1 MGKRVIAR
9 ELSPTGK
16 IPVFSAN
23 VFEPFGFVDNTLF
36 DDFSV
41 PSILWG
47 IDGDWMVNY
56 MPENK
61 PFYPTDHCGVLRV
74 LTDEVSPKYLAC
86 VLLQEGQSKN
96 FSRQLRASIDR
107 ITGITIKV
115 PSIEVQQK
123 VIAEVEQLENQ
134 IKEQQKIIDE
144 STEWKNAV
152 LKKYL

>member
-1 MGKRVIAR
+1 
-9 ELSPTGK
+9 
-16 IPVFSAN
+16 
-23 VFEPFGFVDNTLF
+23 
-36 DDFSV
+36 
-41 PSILWG
+41 
-47 IDGDWMVNY
+47 